1 MSASHVTLT
10 VSASHV
16 TLTVSAIDHERLQRI
31 ASAGMLL
38 RRVPASAQFL
48 AAELER
54 ARVVSPVGLP
64 PNVISMHSAFDFRDG
79 ITDQVRRAM
88 LVYPGEEDGGMGRI
102 SVLSPLGAALIGRA
116 EGHSLRRRS
125 ATGAWRALQVVRV
138 IHQPGRADAV
148 GAGHEG
154 EAKAA
159 TRGDLAPIVP

>member
-1 MSASHVTLT
+1 
-10 VSASHV
+10 
-16 TLTVSAIDHERLQRI
+16 
-31 ASAGMLL
+31 MLL

-64 PNVISMHSAFDFRDG
+64 PNVISMHSAFDFRNG

-116 EGHSLRRRS
+116 EGRSFRWRS
-125 ATGAWRALQVVRV
+125 ATGAWRTLQVVCV
-138 IHQPGRADAV
+138 VHQPERAIAL
-148 GAGHEG
+148 GARHES
-154 EAKAA
+154 EAKAG
-159 TRGDLAPIVP
+159 TRCDLAPIVP